1 MLEAGSVRPH
11 NAVNI
16 LFKNVVDTAVS
27 AIFYWLLGY
36 GLAEGDEHWFLGGS
50 KFALQ
55 GVMPKELS
63 FFLYNWAFSA
73 TTSTIVSGL
82 VAERTSMIAYML
94 YVAWDT
100 VVINPVVV
108 HWHWSTNGFLSPYHT
123 HGQPFLDSGS
133 YDFAGSGVV
142 HMAGGFAGIV
152 AAWCVG
158 PRTGRFRP
166 DGSVR
171 DMPGHSL
178 VLCTLGAFI
187 LWFGWFG
194 FNCGSTLSLRNDA
207 GWVASHV
214 AITTTLAGATAT
226 VSASIF
232 SRLVFHYYDLSMVI
246 NCLLGGLVAIT
257 R

>member
-1 MLEAGSVRPH
+1 M
-11 NAVNI
+11 
-16 LFKNVVDTAVS
+16 
-27 AIFYWLLGY
+27 
-36 GLAEGDEHWFLGGS
+36 
-50 KFALQ
+50 
-55 GVMPKELS
+55 
-63 FFLYNWAFSA
+63 
-73 TTSTIVSGL
+73 
-82 VAERTSMIAYML
+82 AERTSLLSYMI

-100 VVINPVVV
+100 SVINPLVV
-108 HWHWSTNGFLSPYHT
+108 HWLWSSRGLLSPYNFT
-123 HGQPFLDSGS
+123 EEPFLGSGA

-142 HMAGGFAGIV
+142 HMCGGIAGIV
-152 AAWCVG
+152 AAWKVG

-166 DGSVR
+166 DGTVK

-194 FNCGSTLSLRNDA
+194 FNCGSTLTLRGGA

-214 AITTTLAGATAT
+214 AITTTLSASMAT

-232 SRLVFHYYDLSMVI
+232 SKVCFHYYDLSMVI

-257 R
+257 SGCASVEYEGAIVIGALTPFFYYGQTARHSPARICHTRTFPDNDNVFMFA